1 MIEFIFILYSLP
13 QRKSVSPKLTPLQRS
28 HSCDA
33 LDKPMKAPT
42 PPQSACGH
50 PNAGQELCYLC
61 HQRARRNIPVSFT
74 EERRRREA
82 EEDKLLQQFQYMK
95 DAEETLKDQ
104 VWALVTYIV
113 VIWSPPSHVLVPLN
127 IYISMILF
135 IRKFNW
141 LAKFPSTPIMNKRI
155 PDYKKY
161 GFRSLFLPNL
171 SKIMVWNFYYT
182 GIYSRLLKM
191 CFIIYVLYNKSFI
204 FTGRYVG

>member
-1 MIEFIFILYSLP
+1 MWINIQRNLSQRKWWITNKNCKKSVSLMRTSWMISFDWGYFYFYSLP

-104 VWALVTYIV
+104 VWALVTLY
-113 VIWSPPSHVLVPLN
+113 WSEIPLSSQLLKKSWCEICI
-127 IYISMILF
+127 IYI
-135 IRKFNW
+135 
-141 LAKFPSTPIMNKRI
+141 PIC
-155 PDYKKY
+155 YF
-161 GFRSLFLPNL
+161 FRTARNVYLHH
-171 SKIMVWNFYYT
+171 
-182 GIYSRLLKM
+182 
-191 CFIIYVLYNKSFI
+191 
-204 FTGRYVG
+204 

>member
-1 MIEFIFILYSLP
+1 MIEITVILYSLP

-171 SKIMVWNFYYT
+171 SKIIMWNFYYT

>member
-1 MIEFIFILYSLP
+1 MQGEYTIDEYFIGLSVNFNNLIEIIFILYSLP

-104 VWALVTYIV
+104 VRDLVTYIV
-113 VIWSPPSHVLVPLN
+113 VI
-127 IYISMILF
+127 
-135 IRKFNW
+135 
-141 LAKFPSTPIMNKRI
+141 
-155 PDYKKY
+155 
-161 GFRSLFLPNL
+161 
-171 SKIMVWNFYYT
+171 
-182 GIYSRLLKM
+182 
-191 CFIIYVLYNKSFI
+191 
-204 FTGRYVG
+204 

>member
-1 MIEFIFILYSLP
+1 MQGEYTIDEYFIGLSVNFNNLIEITVILYSLP

-104 VWALVTYIV
+104 VWALVT
-113 VIWSPPSHVLVPLN
+113 
-127 IYISMILF
+127 
-135 IRKFNW
+135 
-141 LAKFPSTPIMNKRI
+141 
-155 PDYKKY
+155 
-161 GFRSLFLPNL
+161 
-171 SKIMVWNFYYT
+171 
-182 GIYSRLLKM
+182 
-191 CFIIYVLYNKSFI
+191 
-204 FTGRYVG
+204 